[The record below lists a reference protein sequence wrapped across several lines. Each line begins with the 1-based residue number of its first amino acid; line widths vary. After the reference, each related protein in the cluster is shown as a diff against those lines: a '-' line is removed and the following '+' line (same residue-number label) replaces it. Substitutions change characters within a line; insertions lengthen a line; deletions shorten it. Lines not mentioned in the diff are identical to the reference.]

1 MQVSA
6 APAPAAHDSVHEH
19 ETTAVDDE
27 GPHPFYW
34 DDDDFPDDGVETEA
48 CDRKC
53 TTDADCATRFPEFN
67 QCGYCQNWGESPS
80 MECDGTA
87 PPTEGVDDNTIGDD
101 WNTAGPV
108 VAPGEGAAGA
118 AAAAAK
124 AAAGMDETSP
134 SSTTPPFSVGPCV
147 KNPDGGTDC

>member
-6 APAPAAHDSVHEH
+6 APAPAAHDSGHEH

-108 VAPGEGAAGA
+108 EAPGEGAAGA

-124 AAAGMDETSP
+124 AATGMDETSP
-134 SSTTPPFSVGPCV
+134 SSGTPPFSVGPCV
-147 KNPDGGTDC
+147 KNSDGTIC

>member
-1 MQVSA
+1 
-6 APAPAAHDSVHEH
+6 
-19 ETTAVDDE
+19 
-27 GPHPFYW
+27 
-34 DDDDFPDDGVETEA
+34 
-48 CDRKC
+48 
-53 TTDADCATRFPEFN
+53 
-67 QCGYCQNWGESPS
+67 

-124 AAAGMDETSP
+124 AATGMDETSP
-134 SSTTPPFSVGPCV
+134 SSGTPPFSVGPCV
-147 KNPDGGTDC
+147 KNSDGTIC

>member
-1 MQVSA
+1 MKPA
-6 APAPAAHDSVHEH
+6 APAPAAHEH

-48 CDRKC
+48 CERKC

-108 VAPGEGAAGA
+108 VAPGDGDGVVSWPIP
-118 AAAAAK
+118 
-124 AAAGMDETSP
+124 GTD
-134 SSTTPPFSVGPCV
+134 TPPFSVGPCV